1 MPRTALLDADILMF
15 RIAAASERRFDWG
28 DSESTVVDER
38 DLKPKIMAEVERL
51 AEAMCMCS
59 DIVVCFSCPTRRY
72 WRHDLIPT
80 YKQHRTHGKK
90 PALLGAAREILAANF
105 TSYERPGLE
114 ADDILGILSTGS
126 KIKGEKVIVTS
137 DKDMKQIPGLLFNP
151 NKSEEGVV
159 EISEKEADRFHF
171 FQTIVGD
178 PTDGYPGCPG
188 LGPKK
193 AQKFLDRGWEGV
205 VEAFASRLMTEDD
218 ALVQARVARISRA
231 SDYDF
236 KERKVRLWQP
246 SRTSTT

>member
-1 MPRTALLDADILMF
+1 MARTLLLDADVFMYQ
-15 RIAAASERRFDWG
+15 IAATSESRFDWG
-28 DSESTVVDER
+28 DGVESVSVDEAGVR
-38 DLKPKIMAEVERL
+38 KRAR
-51 AEAMCMCS
+51 EAIETLLEAVNAKDIIVCLSCS
-59 DIVVCFSCPTRRY
+59 SRKY
-72 WRHDLIPT
+72 WRHEVYPP
-80 YKQHRTHGKK
+80 YKAHRTHGKK
-90 PALLGAAREILAANF
+90 PVLLDVLREFLIAEYQN
-105 TSYERPGLE
+105 YQRPGLE

-159 EISEKEADRFHF
+159 EISEKEADRFHL

-218 ALVQARVARISRA
+218 ALVQARVARICRA

-236 KERKVRLWQP
+236 KERKVRLWTP
-246 SRTSTT
+246 SK